1 MFLTIKPLTMTLIYQ
16 GRQLKL
22 HQRATCLLELL
33 KSAQARQTLFEKD
46 LQKWRGATWD
56 EPIRLMSKEEDILIK
71 IARMNQVQK
80 RILKSYHFLILDL
93 YEITE
98 DFMLP
103 VNLLHF

>member
-1 MFLTIKPLTMTLIYQ
+1 MELIYQ
-16 GRQLKL
+16 GKQLIL
-22 HQRATCLLELL
+22 HKRAACLLELL

-46 LQKWRGATWD
+46 LAKWRKGTYD
-56 EPIRLMSKEEDILIK
+56 EPIRLMQKEEDILIK
-71 IARMNQVQK
+71 IARMNEVQK